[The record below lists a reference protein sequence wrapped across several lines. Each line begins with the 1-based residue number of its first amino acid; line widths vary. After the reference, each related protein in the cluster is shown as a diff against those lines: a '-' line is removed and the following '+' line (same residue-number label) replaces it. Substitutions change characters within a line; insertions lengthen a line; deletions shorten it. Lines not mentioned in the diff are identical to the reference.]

1 MDNEQF
7 QFGQALRPES
17 GYLGSL
23 KDSLKRTLL
32 TRVKGFRL
40 DQVCVATLLFEGE
53 LELNGINN
61 ASVGCVVMLR
71 FYKISRRLIL
81 FVKIQNCAVYEK
93 SKMLP

>member
-53 LELNGINN
+53 LELNN
-61 ASVGCVVMLR
+61 ASVGCVVVLR

-93 SKMLP
+93 SKVLP

>member
-23 KDSLKRTLL
+23 KDSLKRTIL
-32 TRVKGFRL
+32 TRLKGFRL

-53 LELNGINN
+53 LELNRINN
-61 ASVGCVVMLR
+61 ASVGCAGCDVFTKQFL
-71 FYKISRRLIL
+71 RRLIC
-81 FVKIQNCAVYEK
+81 FVKTVLFIEK
-93 SKMLP
+93 A

>member
-17 GYLGSL
+17 SYLGSL

-53 LELNGINN
+53 LELNRINN
-61 ASVGCVVMLR
+61 ASVDCAAMWR
-71 FYKISRRLIL
+71 FYKTNLKKVDL
-81 FVKIQNCAVYEK
+81 FYENCAVYRE
-93 SKMLP
+93 SLVL

>member
-17 GYLGSL
+17 GYFGSL

-53 LELNGINN
+53 LELNRINN
-61 ASVGCVVMLR
+61 ASVGCAAIWR
-71 FYKISRRLIL
+71 FYKRNLKKVDL
-81 FVKIQNCAVYEK
+81 FCENCAVYRE
-93 SKMLP
+93 SLVI